1 MKKIMILVLS
11 ALIFISCNHGND
23 SSEESVKSGFY
34 RDYYTVNVDE
44 ESKIS
49 LVNVSDEYDFNITN
63 ERVCEIVSVEG
74 NTCTLKGIKSGYT
87 VLNAEKKN
95 KAEKKIS
102 EDDEEEDDD
111 ENEYIKGEDKY
122 QCMITVKEK
131 SEDKE
136 GGVK

>member
-1 MKKIMILVLS
+1 MKKILVLVLS
-11 ALIFISCNHGND
+11 ALIFISCNHGNN
-23 SSEESVKSGFY
+23 SNEESVKSGFY
-34 RDYYTVNVDE
+34 RDSYTVTVDE

-49 LVNVSDEYDFNITN
+49 LVNVSDEYDFIITN
-63 ERVCEIVSVEG
+63 ERVCEIVSIEG

-95 KAEKKIS
+95 KTEKKIS
-102 EDDEEEDDD
+102 EDDEEDDD
-111 ENEYIKGEDKY
+111 EYIIGDDKY

-131 SEDKE
+131 NEDKE